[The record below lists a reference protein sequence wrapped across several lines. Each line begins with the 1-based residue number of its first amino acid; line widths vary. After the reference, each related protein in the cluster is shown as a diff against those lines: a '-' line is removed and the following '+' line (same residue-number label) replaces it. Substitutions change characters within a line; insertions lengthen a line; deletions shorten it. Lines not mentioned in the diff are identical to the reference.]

1 MLGWFFSRS
10 AVVVA
15 GHILNFFALT
25 SWEKCF
31 NFMLNNQSIIF
42 QKVFC
47 IYKCGLP
54 WFISKIWQTN
64 ESKTQKRRKLVLIL
78 PISIF
83 RPPLSGV
90 VKWRSWKQSAD
101 QSVIRF
107 RIIRISGLKLL
118 QHYKSMLWI
127 LNYGH
132 HFDVLT
138 DQRIIFSF
146 VVLWHLTI
154 VSRDLNHYV
163 YFNLH
168 AFNFH
173 TYTKWTKKI
182 FFVGF
187 NKKGGKLTFFWL
199 NSDGFC
205 RVIAKYKSGF
215 LKRVWSIYVF
225 FHAFTV

>member
-1 MLGWFFSRS
+1 
-10 AVVVA
+10 
-15 GHILNFFALT
+15 
-25 SWEKCF
+25 
-31 NFMLNNQSIIF
+31 
-42 QKVFC
+42 
-47 IYKCGLP
+47 
-54 WFISKIWQTN
+54 
-64 ESKTQKRRKLVLIL
+64 
-78 PISIF
+78 
-83 RPPLSGV
+83 
-90 VKWRSWKQSAD
+90 
-101 QSVIRF
+101 
-107 RIIRISGLKLL
+107 
-118 QHYKSMLWI
+118 MLWI

-187 NKKGGKLTFFWL
+187 NKKRGKLTFFWL

-225 FHAFTV
+225 FSCIYTMNLHWPKILNFLYPTHLFEKVFCRITFTYLISIRIGTRKCTLQSNQ